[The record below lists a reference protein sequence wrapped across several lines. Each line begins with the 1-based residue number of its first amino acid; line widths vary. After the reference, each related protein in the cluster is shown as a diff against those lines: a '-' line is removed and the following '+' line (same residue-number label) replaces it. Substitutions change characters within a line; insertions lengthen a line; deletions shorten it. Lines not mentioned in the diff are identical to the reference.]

1 MARHLL
7 ELHTTLR
14 LSVSHTTRAPR
25 PGELDGVAY
34 HFIDR
39 ASFEGRIARRDFVE
53 WAEYA
58 GHLYGTS
65 TREVDDAHRDGCDLL
80 FDVDVVGA
88 AALKARYSESVSVFI
103 LPPSME
109 VLGDRLRKRGT
120 DDREVVLRRMGV
132 ARAELAVAH
141 TFDHLIIN
149 DVLEDAVRELEC
161 VYLSC
166 RSRASER
173 RLWLQRFGVID

>member
-1 MARHLL
+1 
-7 ELHTTLR
+7 
-14 LSVSHTTRAPR
+14 
-25 PGELDGVAY
+25 
-34 HFIDR
+34 
-39 ASFEGRIARRDFVE
+39 
-53 WAEYA
+53 
-58 GHLYGTS
+58 
-65 TREVDDAHRDGCDLL
+65 
-80 FDVDVVGA
+80 
-88 AALKARYSESVSVFI
+88 
-103 LPPSME
+103 ME